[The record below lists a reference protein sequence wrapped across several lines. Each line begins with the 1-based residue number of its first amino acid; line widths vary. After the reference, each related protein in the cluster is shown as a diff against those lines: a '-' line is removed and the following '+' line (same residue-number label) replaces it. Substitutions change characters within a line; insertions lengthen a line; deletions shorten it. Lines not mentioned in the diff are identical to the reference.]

1 MHKNIREEE
10 VFGLFYKE
18 KSNIEIIGREKPD
31 FHLRHKSGHLF
42 GVEITDF
49 FYNESSARSK
59 LIPGYMT
66 QILTSG
72 TYRHKADITE
82 LPLKDA
88 KYKSKNGSEEK
99 LVKVIFSESKKFIDV
114 LSSLNRTISQKNRSF
129 HKYPKKFNH
138 INLVI
143 YDRENCLESLEE
155 DKFFIIFLHKEITDL
170 IRCSPYRE
178 IYFIT
183 KMKNNGLG
191 YVPLK
196 LFCWSSTLLTFK
208 KIYLDYYKSKSDR
221 NAENFFN
228 HYYIY
233 CSFLGISNI
242 YVKIINPLHIFF
254 ENSSINVLRG
264 KYEIVALQ
272 DELFPNDLQP
282 LKNITTHKVDSEF
295 LKYIKSFNQ
304 RQVGYFTLFVKLSNY
319 N

>member
-1 MHKNIREEE
+1 MHKNLREKE
-10 VFGLFYKE
+10 VFGLFYGE

-59 LIPGYMT
+59 LIPGYMA

-72 TYRHKADITE
+72 TYRHKADITA

-88 KYKSKNGSEEK
+88 KYKSKNGTVEK
-99 LVKVIFSESKKFIDV
+99 PVKVIFNESKKFIDV
-114 LSSLNRTISQKNRSF
+114 LSSLNRTISQKSRSF
-129 HKYPKKFNH
+129 RKYPKKFNH

-155 DKFFIIFLHKEITDL
+155 EKFFIIFLNNGIANHIGL
-170 IRCSPYRE
+170 SPYRE

-191 YVPLK
+191 YIPLK
-196 LFCWSSTLLTFK
+196 LFYWSSTLLTFK
-208 KIYLDYYKSKSDR
+208 KMYLDYYKSKSNR

-233 CSFLGISNI
+233 CSLLGILNI
-242 YVKIINPLHIFF
+242 YVKIINPLYMFF
-254 ENSSINVLRG
+254 ENSSINVLKS

-272 DELFPNDLQP
+272 DELLPNDLQP
-282 LKNITTHKVDSEF
+282 LKNIITHKVDSEF
-295 LKYIKSFNQ
+295 VKYMKSFNHQ
-304 RQVGYFTLFVKLSNY
+304 QIGYFTLFVKL
-319 N
+319 